1 MDFKRLILEDK
12 DLSDVDVK
20 EGKMSDILGV
30 PEEER
35 IGDAYDGSAQDAAEE
50 LVDAV
55 GEQEA
60 AGMIN
65 YAANIS
71 GDSFLED
78 MQDALKN
85 IDEMNESS
93 QFRKVVRGLIKQ
105 ELSEM
110 TTTGAV
116 GGYQTPFAFSDEDDE
131 EREEDMEEFMDKY
144 GYEMAELAKKAR
156 DEGLTETERQKA
168 DQYIRRVK
176 AMRDDDVAG
185 YKKKS
190 NYLPH
195 NLEESV
201 TRAQIEELAKKI
213 ESMNVETEIRS
224 SPNGFLQLYV
234 GTLSPNNQVE
244 NLEIEGGKRD
254 PVSGRVMGKMIN
266 AGNYFDFAHEVA
278 QTLNTYGIR

>member
-1 MDFKRLILEDK
+1 MNFKQIILEDK
-12 DLSDVDVK
+12 DLSDVDVE

-30 PEEER
+30 PEDETIED
-35 IGDAYDGSAQDAAEE
+35 GYDGSAQDAAEE

-71 GDSFLED
+71 GNEFLED

-85 IDEMNESS
+85 IDESS
-93 QFRKVVRGLIKQ
+93 QFRSVVRDIIKQ

-110 TTTGAV
+110 TTTAAG

-156 DEGLTETERQKA
+156 EEGLNESEREDLQR
-168 DQYIRRVK
+168 YIRKVK
-176 AMRDDDVAG
+176 SMRDGDVAG

-201 TRAQIEELAKKI
+201 TQAQVEELAKEI

-234 GTLSPNNQVE
+234 GTFSPNNQVE
-244 NLEIEGGKRD
+244 SLEIEGGKRD

>member
-1 MDFKRLILEDK
+1 MKLSSLITESVREKLTEDEE
-12 DLSDVDVK
+12 LSDVDVE

-93 QFRKVVRGLIKQ
+93 QFRNVVRKLIKQ

-110 TTTGAV
+110 TTTAAV
-116 GGYQTPFAFSDEDDE
+116 PGYQTPFAFGDEEDDKK
-131 EREEDMEEFMDKY
+131 EDDIEEFLDTY
-144 GYEMAELAKKAR
+144 GWEMAELAEKAR
-156 DEGLTETERQKA
+156 KEGLTEDEEKKLK
-168 DQYIRRVK
+168 QYIQKVRS
-176 AMRDDDVAG
+176 MRDGDVSG

-195 NLEESV
+195 NLEEAYGDGGPIS
-201 TRAQIEELAKKI
+201 T
-213 ESMNVETEIRS
+213 
-224 SPNGFLQLYV
+224 PNHIL
-234 GTLSPNNQVE
+234 
-244 NLEIEGGKRD
+244 K
-254 PVSGRVMGKMIN
+254 VSGRGESLRLGIFEKLDRGEMGQHVTTIQLGKQGGQ
-266 AGNYFDFAHEVA
+266 ALHEDIIA
-278 QTLNTYGIR
+278 NL

>member
-1 MDFKRLILEDK
+1 MNFKRIILEDK
-12 DLSDVDVK
+12 DLSDVDVE

-35 IGDAYDGSAQDAAEE
+35 IGDAYDGSAQEAAEE

-93 QFRKVVRGLIKQ
+93 QFRKVVRGLIQQ

-176 AMRDDDVAG
+176 AMRDGDVAG

-195 NLEESV
+195 NLQEAYGDGGPIL
-201 TRAQIEELAKKI
+201 T
-213 ESMNVETEIRS
+213 
-224 SPNGFLQLYV
+224 PNHIL
-234 GTLSPNNQVE
+234 
-244 NLEIEGGKRD
+244 K
-254 PVSGRVMGKMIN
+254 VSGRGESLRLGIFEKLDQGEMGQHMTTIQLGKRGGQ
-266 AGNYFDFAHEVA
+266 ALHEDII
-278 QTLNTYGIR
+278 TNL

>member
-1 MDFKRLILEDK
+1 MNFKRLILEDK
-12 DLSDVDVK
+12 ELSDVDVE

-93 QFRKVVRGLIKQ
+93 QFRNVVRKLIKQ

-110 TTTGAV
+110 TTTAAV
-116 GGYQTPFAFSDEDDE
+116 PGYQTPFAFGDEDDE

-156 DEGLTETERQKA
+156 EEGLNEGEREELR
-168 DQYIRRVK
+168 QYIEKIRS
-176 AMRDDDVAG
+176 MRDDGVDG
-185 YKKKS
+185 YREKS

-195 NLEESV
+195 NME
-201 TRAQIEELAKKI
+201 
-213 ESMNVETEIRS
+213 
-224 SPNGFLQLYV
+224 
-234 GTLSPNNQVE
+234 
-244 NLEIEGGKRD
+244 
-254 PVSGRVMGKMIN
+254 
-266 AGNYFDFAHEVA
+266 
-278 QTLNTYGIR
+278 

>member
-1 MDFKRLILEDK
+1 MKLSSLITESVREKLTEDEE
-12 DLSDVDVK
+12 LSDVDVE

-85 IDEMNESS
+85 IDEMNESN
-93 QFRKVVRGLIKQ
+93 QLRNVVRKLIKQ

-110 TTTGAV
+110 TTTSSA

-156 DEGLTETERQKA
+156 EGELNESEREELR
-168 DQYIRRVK
+168 QYIEKIRS
-176 AMRDDDVAG
+176 MRDSDVSG
-185 YKKKS
+185 YKEKS

-195 NLEESV
+195 NLEEAVGQEPTVVRTPKFDLRVYNSENGNLKMEVVDSDGNRPVADV
-201 TRAQIEELAKKI
+201 TL
-213 ESMNVETEIRS
+213 
-224 SPNGFLQLYV
+224 
-234 GTLSPNNQVE
+234 
-244 NLEIEGGKRD
+244 GKRGGQKLMD
-254 PVSGRVMGKMIN
+254 AMT
-266 AGNYFDFAHEVA
+266 FH
-278 QTLNTYGIR
+278 L